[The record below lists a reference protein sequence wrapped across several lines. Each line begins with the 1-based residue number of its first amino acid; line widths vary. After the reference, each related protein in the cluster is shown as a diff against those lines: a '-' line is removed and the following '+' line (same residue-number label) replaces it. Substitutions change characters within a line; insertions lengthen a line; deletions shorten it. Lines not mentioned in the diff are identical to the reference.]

1 MKGLGDRESGEQEAR
16 RDLLEKVKAGE
27 LSPVC
32 ADERARQ
39 RSLGSLS
46 NIIPPE
52 EQWPTGRSHW
62 SLTMV
67 LAWIAWRSYS
77 EVREWDGGYLAQC
90 RRWAPRPPNP
100 PSSSGHG
107 LCRRRPPNFQ
117 QFGKWGQRRF
127 GPWQAGSDGRPLGGL
142 AREPECALGDLR
154 AASVAGEVVAVGIP
168 KEGGRRVQIPAH
180 EWLDLEVSVDA
191 AGLEVFSLGQ
201 EPSVAIYTDV
211 LWPRPA
217 IVARWPGHPF
227 SDLDERGDIRSSP
240 VGAADFD
247 ALYEWTD
254 ASVMASQPPAIAA
267 KRRAHTPA
275 DQDALYAEN
284 QARLDSGRRVLTVE
298 ETRLWAKRRGI
309 SRQGS
314 RQLRC
319 GLPEHLKLK
328 RGAPDRPKE

>member
-1 MKGLGDRESGEQEAR
+1 MKGLGDREGGEQEDR

-27 LSPVC
+27 LSPVR

-39 RSLGSLS
+39 SSLGSLS

-100 PSSSGHG
+100 ASSSGHG
-107 LCRRRPPNFQ
+107 LCRRRPPNFE

-201 EPSVAIYTDV
+201 EPSVAVYTDV

-254 ASVMASQPPAIAA
+254 ASVMASQPPADSVR
-267 KRRAHTPA
+267 RRAWTNA
-275 DQDALYAEN
+275 DLKALTTEN
-284 QARLDSGRRVLTVE
+284 QSRLDRGLTPFTIR
-298 ETRLWAKRRGI
+298 ETEQWAKAKGVSRDGARCLRRN
-309 SRQGS
+309 
-314 RQLRC
+314 
-319 GLPEHLKLK
+319 LPVHLKLK
-328 RGAPDRPKE
+328 NGAPGRR